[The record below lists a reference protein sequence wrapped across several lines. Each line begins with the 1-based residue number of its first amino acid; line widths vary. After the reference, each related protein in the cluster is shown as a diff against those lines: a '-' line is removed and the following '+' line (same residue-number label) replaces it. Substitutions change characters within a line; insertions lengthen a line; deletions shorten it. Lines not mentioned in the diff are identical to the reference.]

1 LDRVVGDRREQ
12 RSRSGIDRR
21 IPILAAEILR
31 LEYEIHRWFRIFGF
45 LEINIPY
52 VRLDPKMW
60 RYFL

>member
-1 LDRVVGDRREQ
+1 VIAVNSEAGPV
-12 RSRSGIDRR
+12 RR
-21 IPILAAEILR
+21 IPILAEILR
-31 LEYEIHRWFRIFGF
+31 LEYEIHRWSGYLDF